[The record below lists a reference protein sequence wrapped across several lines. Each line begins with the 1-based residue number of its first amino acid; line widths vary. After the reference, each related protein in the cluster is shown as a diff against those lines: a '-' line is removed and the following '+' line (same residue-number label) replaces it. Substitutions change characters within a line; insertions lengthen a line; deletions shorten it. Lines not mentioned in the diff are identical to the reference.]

1 MDSNA
6 QQTYSLKKFL
16 HFSKAPRTSGSGYT
30 MNLRPATNADS
41 EQIKNVVFSVLK
53 EYGLEPDSSSTDKD
67 LDSIEESYF
76 ANNGFFGVVEAEGSI
91 VASVGLH
98 KVTPTTCEL
107 RKMYSLPSQRG
118 KGLGKSLIE
127 FALSKAKEL
136 GYNRVILET
145 ASPLKEAIGLY
156 KKYGFKEY
164 KPEHLAPRCDQAFEL
179 YL

>member
-1 MDSNA
+1 ME
-6 QQTYSLKKFL
+6 L
-16 HFSKAPRTSGSGYT
+16 R

-41 EQIKNVVFSVLK
+41 ESIKSVVFSVLK
-53 EYGLEPDSSSTDKD
+53 EYGLKPDSNSTDKD

-76 ANNGFFGVVEAEGSI
+76 LKKGFFGVVEIENSI
-91 VASVGLH
+91 VATVGLH
-98 KVTPTTCEL
+98 QVDATTCEL

-118 KGLGKSLIE
+118 KGLGKSIIE

-136 GYNRVILET
+136 GYKRVILET

-164 KPEHLAPRCDQAFEL
+164 IPQHLSCRCDQAFEL

>member
-1 MDSNA
+1 ME
-6 QQTYSLKKFL
+6 L
-16 HFSKAPRTSGSGYT
+16 R

-41 EQIKNVVFSVLK
+41 ESIKSVVFSVLK
-53 EYGLEPDSSSTDKD
+53 EYGLKPDSNSTDKD

-76 ANNGFFGVVEAEGSI
+76 LSNGFFGVVEIENSI
-91 VASVGLH
+91 VATVGLH
-98 KVTPTTCEL
+98 QVDATTCEL

-118 KGLGKSLIE
+118 KGLGKSIIE

-136 GYNRVILET
+136 GYKRVILET

-156 KKYGFKEY
+156 KKYGFKEFT
-164 KPEHLAPRCDQAFEL
+164 PEHLSSRCDQAFEL

>member
-1 MDSNA
+1 
-6 QQTYSLKKFL
+6 
-16 HFSKAPRTSGSGYT
+16 

-41 EQIKNVVFSVLK
+41 EQIKFVVFTVLK
-53 EYGLEPDSSSTDKD
+53 EYGLKHDSNSTDKD

-76 ANNGFFGVVEAEGSI
+76 LNNGFFGVVEIENLI
-91 VASVGLH
+91 VATVGLH
-98 KVTPTTCEL
+98 KVNENTCEL

-118 KGLGKSLIE
+118 KGLGKSIIE

-136 GYNRVILET
+136 GYTRVILET

-156 KKYGFKEY
+156 KKYGFKEFY
-164 KPEHLAPRCDQAFEL
+164 PEHLSTRCDQAFEI

>member
-1 MDSNA
+1 ME
-6 QQTYSLKKFL
+6 LI
-16 HFSKAPRTSGSGYT
+16 

-41 EQIKNVVFSVLK
+41 EQIKSVVFSVLK
-53 EYGLEPDSSSTDKD
+53 EYGLKPDSNSTDKD

-76 ANNGFFGVVEAEGSI
+76 FNNGFFGVVEIENSI
-91 VASVGLH
+91 VATVGLH
-98 KVTPTTCEL
+98 QVDATTCEL

-118 KGLGKSLIE
+118 KGLGKSIIE

-136 GYNRVILET
+136 GYKRVILET

-156 KKYGFKEY
+156 KKYGFKEFT
-164 KPEHLAPRCDQAFEL
+164 PEHLSSRCDQAFEL

>member
-1 MDSNA
+1 
-6 QQTYSLKKFL
+6 
-16 HFSKAPRTSGSGYT
+16 

-41 EQIKNVVFSVLK
+41 EQIKLVVFSVLK
-53 EYGLEPDSSSTDKD
+53 EYGLKPDSGSTDKD
-67 LDSIEESYF
+67 LDSIEQNYF
-76 ANNGFFGVVEAEGSI
+76 SNNGFFGVVEESGTI
-91 VASVGLH
+91 VATVGLH
-98 KVTPTTCEL
+98 KVDDDTCEL

-118 KGLGKSLIE
+118 KGLGKAMIE

-136 GYNRVILET
+136 GYKRVVLET

-164 KPEHLAPRCDQAFEL
+164 CSDHLAARCDQAFEI

>member
-1 MDSNA
+1 ME
-6 QQTYSLKKFL
+6 L
-16 HFSKAPRTSGSGYT
+16 R

-41 EQIKNVVFSVLK
+41 EQIKSVVFSVLK
-53 EYGLEPDSSSTDKD
+53 EYGLKPDSNSTDKD

-76 ANNGFFGVVEAEGSI
+76 LNNGFFGVVEIENSI
-91 VASVGLH
+91 VATVGLH
-98 KVTPTTCEL
+98 QVDATICEL

-118 KGLGKSLIE
+118 KGLGKSIIE

-136 GYNRVILET
+136 GYKRVILET

-156 KKYGFKEY
+156 KKYGFKEFT
-164 KPEHLAPRCDQAFEL
+164 PEHLSSRCDQAFEL